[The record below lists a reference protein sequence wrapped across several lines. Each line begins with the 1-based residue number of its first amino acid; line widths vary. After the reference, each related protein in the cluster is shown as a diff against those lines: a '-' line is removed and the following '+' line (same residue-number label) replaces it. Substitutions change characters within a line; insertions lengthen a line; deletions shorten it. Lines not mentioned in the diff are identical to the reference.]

1 MKYVVH
7 KTENN
12 ELGTRLMAQS
22 VISTKRTSVM
32 SKQGGGGHSNKQHNA
47 SQSSQDPPHNILF
60 EMAIPRRLSVSASVA
75 GEEGLYSCVLPQDL
89 LVEIIA
95 DRFQVSFL

>member
-1 MKYVVH
+1 
-7 KTENN
+7 
-12 ELGTRLMAQS
+12 MAQS

-32 SKQGGGGHSNKQHNA
+32 SKQGGGHSNKQHNA

-89 LVEIIA
+89 IVEILA
-95 DRFQVSFL
+95 DRFQVGFSISHKKS